1 MPSDPPETREHWG
14 SRLGFLLA
22 AAGSAIGLGNLWGFP
37 YKASAHGGAAFVV
50 VYLLVILLVALPL
63 LLAELVIG
71 RHTGESPV
79 LALVR
84 LGGPRWRWLG
94 YAFVL
99 NATMI
104 LAFYSV
110 VTGWTLLSL
119 GRSVAV
125 GLPQDPAAFFNAIR
139 QGPLAVLGH
148 LLAMALTALV
158 IAGGVRG
165 GIERLSLW
173 FMPLLFVVLIALALW
188 AATLSGAGAGY
199 RFYLQPDFAD
209 LLRWPTIT
217 AAAGHAFFSLS
228 VGMGAMVTYAS
239 YLRGQE
245 NLLRLGGSIALADTA
260 VALVGGLITFPLV
273 SHFQLLETLS
283 DSTIGTL
290 FVAIPSG
297 MASLGLLGRPIAV
310 FFFVVL
316 VIAALTSAVALLEVA
331 TAGLIDRLGWSRAR
345 ATLAAGLVV
354 TALGLLP
361 ALDNRWIDVFY
372 SLFAEAVLLFGG
384 LMMAL
389 LLGWLHPSLGRQE
402 LAIGFGDGPLAE
414 GLPPRPRNAWPIL
427 WWMRL
432 LRFVAVPIL
441 MVLLWQSLVH
451 LPAVFRPLL
460 AS

>member
-1 MPSDPPETREHWG
+1 
-14 SRLGFLLA
+14 
-22 AAGSAIGLGNLWGFP
+22 
-37 YKASAHGGAAFVV
+37 
-50 VYLLVILLVALPL
+50 
-63 LLAELVIG
+63 
-71 RHTGESPV
+71 
-79 LALVR
+79 
-84 LGGPRWRWLG
+84 
-94 YAFVL
+94 
-99 NATMI
+99 MI